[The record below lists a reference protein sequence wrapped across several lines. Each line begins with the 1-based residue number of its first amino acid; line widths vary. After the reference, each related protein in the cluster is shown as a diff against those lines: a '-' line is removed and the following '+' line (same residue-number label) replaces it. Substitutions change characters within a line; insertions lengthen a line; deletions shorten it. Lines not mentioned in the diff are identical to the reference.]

1 MKLGVVEEVDPVDD
15 VEDEKEDGEHHDAVA
30 LDLEQ
35 DLLVPELSFQ
45 RSLLLLVLDVL
56 RR

>member
-45 RSLLLLVLDVL
+45 
-56 RR
+56 